1 MKATEP
7 IWSEIEQQ
15 VAQNAFQTAYQ
26 RETSALI
33 REIREHASEITEL
46 DDIWR
51 LHDFLSA
58 RRHAIDGKY
67 DYDHAALLFVFAR
80 LVKEEWLKLEDLSGL
95 EQNKLAKIAALA
107 RM

>member
-1 MKATEP
+1 M
-7 IWSEIEQQ
+7 WSEHEQQ
-15 VAQNAFQTAYQ
+15 IAQTAFQKAYQ

-33 REIREHASEITEL
+33 SEIRRHASGISEL
-46 DDIWR
+46 DDIWH

-58 RRHAIDGKY
+58 RRHDIDGKY

-80 LVKEEWLKLEDLSGL
+80 LVKEEWLKIDDLSGL
-95 EQNKLAKIAALA
+95 DQGKLAKISALS